1 MLKRFTKSQ
10 IVVIES
16 HTELTQRR
24 SSVWSQQ
31 KRAPK
36 LVIAKR
42 RKELLYPCSDVAPN
56 FGHPHFYY
64 SVPVQNCLYDCEY
77 CYLQGMYTSAHLVY
91 FANQQDMIHS
101 VIKKTLEHGELYLCI
116 AYDNDILAMEAL
128 LGVVS
133 DWVEGLRSSPETTVE
148 VRTKSA
154 NFHQLKNLEPPENF
168 ILAWTLTPQSLI
180 DRFEAK
186 TPSLEGRVKSMKQ
199 AMNAGWRVRLC
210 FDPLLSTPGSKE
222 HYQQLFHYLDEQELW
237 GGIED
242 SSYGLFRMNKTFLRQ
257 ARRARPD
264 SALLM
269 SETVHSS
276 KRDLYVLK
284 DETQQGLLEFVGQEL
299 RKRLTDDQVWLT

>member
-1 MLKRFTKSQ
+1 M
-10 IVVIES
+10 VED

-42 RKELLYPCSDVAPN
+42 KHDLLYPCSDVAPS

-64 SVPVQNCLYDCEY
+64 AVPVQNCLYDCEY

-91 FANQQDMIHS
+91 FANQQEMIDQ
-101 VIKKTLEHGELYLCI
+101 VVQKTRELDELYLCI

-128 LGVVS
+128 LGVVRQ
-133 DWVEGLRSSPETTVE
+133 WVEGLRSSPETTVE

-154 NFHQLKNLEPPENF
+154 NFHQLKDLQPAPNF
-168 ILAWTLTPQSLI
+168 ILAWTLTPQGLI

-186 TPSLEGRVKSMKQ
+186 TPSLQARMNSVKAAIS
-199 AMNAGWRVRLC
+199 AGWRVRLC
-210 FDPLLSTPGSKE
+210 FDPILSTPGSRE
-222 HYQQLFHYLDEQELW
+222 HYEQLFQILDKEKLW
-237 GGIED
+237 SEIED
-242 SSYGLFRMNKTFLRQ
+242 TSYGLFRMNKTFLRQ
-257 ARRARPD
+257 AKRARPD

-269 SETVHSS
+269 SATVHSED
-276 KRDLYVLK
+276 RDLYVLK
-284 DETQQGLLEFVGQEL
+284 DESQQCLLDFVGEEL
-299 RKRLTDDQVWLT
+299 KQRLSTNQVWLT